1 MLTYN
6 TLLMCPLGGKITEK
20 TGTVENM
27 NGPIAFKLDSS
38 NNSKLRIF
46 HKIMSIQSYNIKS
59 ITANY

>member
-38 NNSKLRIF
+38 NNSIFRIF
-46 HKIMSIQSYNIKS
+46 HKIMSI
-59 ITANY
+59 